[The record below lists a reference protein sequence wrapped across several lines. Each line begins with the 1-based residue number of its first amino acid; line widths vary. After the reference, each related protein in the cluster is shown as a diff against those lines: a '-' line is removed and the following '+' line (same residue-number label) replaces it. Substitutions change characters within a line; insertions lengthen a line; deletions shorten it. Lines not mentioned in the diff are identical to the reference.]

1 MINVEERILSA
12 PHPVHWAGFR
22 STTTEMQEHGWKI
35 AVEYEPYRQTYRLMF
50 KHEQL
55 RLYAITAE
63 EHITQTANGFGS
75 MHDFCVPFRIC
86 HAAATFEVLRIS
98 DDLSNFKPI
107 DATPVYVNTRIE
119 RIEDLN
125 IFNVSLR
132 KAEEILVNEADMS
145 VIEHL
150 EAIKA
155 LQSDEQK
162 IIRERML
169 RGPMDGEQIL
179 SAGEPVARVL
189 ANVISIA
196 A

>member
-1 MINVEERILSA
+1 MQVEQRILSA
-12 PHPVHWAGFR
+12 PHPVHWAGFQ
-22 STTTEMQEHGWKI
+22 STTTEMQQHGWQI
-35 AVEYEPYRQTYRLMF
+35 AVEFEPMRLMYRLMF

-55 RLYAITAE
+55 RLYALTAQ
-63 EHITQTANGFGS
+63 EHIQQGANGFGQ
-75 MHDFCVPFRIC
+75 MHDFCVPFKVC
-86 HAAATFEVLRIS
+86 HAAASIECLRIH
-98 DDLSNFKPI
+98 DDISMFRAI
-107 DATPVYVNTRIE
+107 DATPVMVTESIE

-132 KAEEILVNEADMS
+132 KAEEILVNEADMN
-145 VIEHL
+145 VIDHL

-155 LQSDEQK
+155 LQSEEQK

-169 RGPMDGEQIL
+169 KGVQPGELIETSGPQ
-179 SAGEPVARVL
+179 ARVM